1 MTEAEQTAKITAVQ
15 ERIAQVLEEEGC
27 YLDVQMVPQV
37 VIRPKPAED
46 PQPAEQAEHT
56 ESAPTPLPATPATD
70 APAATP
76 AAA

>member
-46 PQPAEQAEHT
+46 PQPAEQTEPAEN
-56 ESAPTPLPATPATD
+56 PTTPDATPVAT
-70 APAATP
+70 
-76 AAA
+76 

>member
-37 VIRPKPAED
+37 VIRTKPAED
-46 PQPAEQAEHT
+46 PQTAEQT
-56 ESAPTPLPATPATD
+56 ESTDSAPVTTTPD
-70 APAATP
+70 ATP